1 MDECCFAGGD
11 TPIPDQKMQQA
22 LPDDKQQVGELAP
35 APMPDYFGLMNE
47 LSAVNKLTENLP
59 KEIDLSSI
67 KSELEASNH
76 ADDILDKDKSLFSP
90 RQDLEQEDSL
100 FQPTSEEKKFNQ
112 CVQVMSQQIC
122 PIAKPIAAVVPLH

>member
-1 MDECCFAGGD
+1 
-11 TPIPDQKMQQA
+11 
-22 LPDDKQQVGELAP
+22 
-35 APMPDYFGLMNE
+35 MPDYFGLMNE

-100 FQPTSEEKKFNQ
+100 F
-112 CVQVMSQQIC
+112 
-122 PIAKPIAAVVPLH
+122 